1 LLAEAKLDHQLMRNI
16 MIRVDDAVAA
26 CEKEDQEEDQEED
39 QNTPISVQQAA

>member
-26 CEKEDQEEDQEED
+26 CEKEDQEEDQ
-39 QNTPISVQQAA
+39 NTPISVQQAA